1 MALFQTTLSALCR
14 DFCQEIKQITH
25 EADLFL
31 TQFHTQE
38 RVRFWDA
45 EEIKEQYLSLYG
57 SLLTAVLSSLE
68 RTDGL
73 ALRLSQ
79 LLISTD
85 CTEAIEDQTTV
96 NALWVAYEQYRAD
109 VSNFCESTQKYWTDK
124 SAIATQGITPLVF
137 AMRALIASQNQTHG
151 VFLKHIL

>member
-14 DFCQEIKQITH
+14 DFCQEIEQITR

-57 SLLTAVLSSLE
+57 SLLAAVLSSLE

-109 VSNFCESTQKYWTDK
+109 VSIFCESTQKYWTDK

-137 AMRALIASQNQTHG
+137 ATRALIASQNQTHG
-151 VFLKHIL
+151 VFLEHIL